1 MNTSPWIIMRIFGTL
16 GYQVCATPI
25 SDRVRAG
32 PTGERRTGIYTL
44 QKMYKGDRNTKL
56 NV

>member
-1 MNTSPWIIMRIFGTL
+1 MKASPWLVMRVFGTL
-16 GYQVCATPI
+16 GYQVNVTPI

-44 QKMYKGDRNTKL
+44 QKAFKGDRNAVL